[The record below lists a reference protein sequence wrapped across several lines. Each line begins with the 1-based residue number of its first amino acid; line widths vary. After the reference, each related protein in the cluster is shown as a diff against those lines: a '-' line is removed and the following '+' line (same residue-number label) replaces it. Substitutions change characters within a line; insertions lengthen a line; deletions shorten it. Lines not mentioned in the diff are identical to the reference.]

1 MSTILKLDLKKVKPS
16 WCHSGNLFIKKN
28 SVFLDKKLKT
38 LASVILSNVKT
49 MSIN

>member
-1 MSTILKLDLKKVKPS
+1 MSTILKIDLKKVNL
-16 WCHSGNLFIKKN
+16 WRRGSGDRFIKKN
-28 SVFLDKKLKT
+28 SVFLDKKLKI